1 MVDYNFAKKT
11 RRFIRYIFRQRIF
24 DNGVNT
30 EDVIYEFFSALGA
43 AYGTAKSGTGI
54 AAMSVMR
61 PELIMKSIIA
71 IYGLVIAVLIAGG
84 INPAS
89 EGYKL
94 YK

>member
-1 MVDYNFAKKT
+1 MA
-11 RRFIRYIFRQRIF
+11 
-24 DNGVNT
+24 G
-30 EDVIYEFFSALGA
+30 
-43 AYGTAKSGTGI
+43 
-54 AAMSVMR
+54 
-61 PELIMKSIIA
+61 IIA